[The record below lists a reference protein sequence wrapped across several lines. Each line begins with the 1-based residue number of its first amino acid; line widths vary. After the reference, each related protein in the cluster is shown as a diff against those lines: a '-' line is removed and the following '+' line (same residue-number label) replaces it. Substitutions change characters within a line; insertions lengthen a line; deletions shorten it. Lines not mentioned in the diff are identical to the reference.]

1 MTASFVEA
9 TEEFLA
15 IAALENRSS
24 AEVLDGFCRAA
35 LAGGVPIARAY
46 LGWRLLHPLF
56 MSQNLVFE
64 PAHGVTVEQF
74 RHLEGE
80 RSETYLRSPLK
91 HVLDNNL
98 TVFRRRLVDPDCPR
112 DFDVLEEFEAR
123 GFTDYVIFLVGFGA
137 GARSEAPGSGVIM
150 SFAADGPDGFTPEH
164 MALLERLRFMLALS
178 TRIEIETDM
187 RETLARTYLGAS
199 AAQKVLSGQIRRGE
213 GQAIEAV
220 VWYCD
225 LRNST
230 HLCETLGVEAY
241 LPLLNDYFSVTA
253 GPVTA
258 RGGEVLDFIGDAVL
272 AIFPLDAGGLEA
284 AIAATRAA
292 VAELE
297 AFRERHHNALGDLR
311 TVADVAGIAIDIGTV
326 VYGNIGTPERLT
338 FSVIGQTVNKAAR
351 IERLT
356 KTLHEPVLVTGPVAE
371 ACGSRFVSRGLFQLD
386 GVSALEEI
394 FALAPKELT
403 QDGNRA
409 ELASI
414 A

>member
-1 MTASFVEA
+1 MAPSFIEA

-15 IAALENRSS
+15 ICALENRSS
-24 AEVLDGFCRAA
+24 AEILDAFCRSAI
-35 LAGGVPIARAY
+35 AGGLPIARAY

-64 PAHGVTVEQF
+64 PATGVSVERF
-74 RHLEGE
+74 RHSEGE
-80 RSETYLRSPLK
+80 TSEAYIRSPLK

-98 TVFRRRLVDPDCPR
+98 PVFRRRLIDADCPR
-112 DFDVLEEFEAR
+112 DFPVLADFEAR
-123 GFTDYVIFLVGFGA
+123 GFTDYVIFLVVFGT
-137 GARSEAPGSGVIM
+137 GVRSEIPGTGVIM
-150 SFAADGPDGFTPEH
+150 TFAADGPDGFPPAQ
-164 MALLERLRFMLALS
+164 MALLERLRYMLALS
-178 TRIEIETDM
+178 TRIEIETEM

-213 GQAIEAV
+213 GQAIDAV

-225 LRNST
+225 LRGST
-230 HLCETLGVEAY
+230 QLCEAMGVDAY

-272 AIFPLDAGGLEA
+272 AIFPLDAGGLDA
-284 AIAATRAA
+284 AMAATKAA

-297 AFRERHHNALGDLR
+297 AFRRRHPDVLGDR
-311 TVADVAGIAIDIGTV
+311 RSVAEVAGIAIDIGTV
-326 VYGNIGTPERLT
+326 MYGNIGTPDRLT
-338 FSVIGQTVNKAAR
+338 FSVIGQTVNKVAR

-356 KTLHEPVLVTGPVAE
+356 KALHEPVLVTAPVAE
-371 ACGSRFVSRGLFQLD
+371 ACRARFVSRGRFELD
-386 GVSALEEI
+386 GLRAVEEL
-394 FALAPKELT
+394 FAVAPDEF
-403 QDGNRA
+403 GREEGRI
-409 ELASI
+409 ELASL